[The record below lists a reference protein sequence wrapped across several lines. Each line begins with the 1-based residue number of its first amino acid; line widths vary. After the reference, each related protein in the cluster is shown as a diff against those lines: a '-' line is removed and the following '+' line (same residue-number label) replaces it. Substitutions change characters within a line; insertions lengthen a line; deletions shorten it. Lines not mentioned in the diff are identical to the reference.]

1 VRSDRGREY
10 YGRHTTYGQIPGP
23 FVKILEKNG
32 IVAQYSLPY
41 EPQQNGVAERRNHT
55 LMDMVCNMLSNS
67 TLPLSFWMEA
77 LKTDAHIIN
86 HVPSK
91 SVSKTPYE
99 LWIGRKPSINYLH
112 VWGCPAEAKIFNS
125 QLRKLDPKTISCY
138 FIGYPEKS
146 KGYRFYCPECTTKF
160 ADTRHIIFFECDISS
175 SPREIELE
183 EIWTYVPPM
192 PTMDAP
198 HVENA
203 PLAENANS
211 SAENLDA
218 EPTINENEGA
228 PLVNEQEGLEENDTS
243 PANDHEEEPQQENDE
258 PQPMRRSQR

>member
-1 VRSDRGREY
+1 
-10 YGRHTTYGQIPGP
+10 
-23 FVKILEKNG
+23 
-32 IVAQYSLPY
+32 
-41 EPQQNGVAERRNHT
+41 
-55 LMDMVCNMLSNS
+55 
-67 TLPLSFWMEA
+67 MEA

-125 QLRKLDPKTISCY
+125 QLRKLDAKTISCY

-203 PLAENANS
+203 SLAENANS